1 VSIVLPV
8 FNEAPFI
15 ADTVRSL
22 LDQRGDFDIQ
32 ILAVDGRSTD
42 GTTRILARLAAADP
56 RVQLLTNPR
65 RVTPAAMNIGLRA
78 ARGTYVGVFGAHA
91 AYDRDYVATC
101 IREAET
107 HGAVGCSGRLST
119 GPANGSLQARMV
131 AWALSHPFGSSS
143 RSVRTQPEGFT
154 ETIPFGVFLRQA
166 VVDAGGYD
174 EGLFRNQDNDLY
186 RRLRERGGRLY
197 LTWQTQ
203 ARYFPKARLLDLAR
217 YAFAGG
223 FWNAVSLRRSPGSL
237 HLRHFVPMAFVLA
250 IVVSGAAALLLPGPR
265 WAPAAAVAFAA
276 VLALH
281 IGVGIASALQ
291 LAVRQR
297 ELAPLLLPPVFFLF
311 HVAYGV
317 GTLWGLNAP
326 PAPKFST
333 GVPS

>member
-1 VSIVLPV
+1 MPVL
-8 FNEAPFI
+8 NEAPFI
-15 ADTVRSL
+15 ANTVRSL
-22 LDQRGDFDIQ
+22 LEQRGDFDIE

-42 GTTRILARLAAADP
+42 GTTDILARLAAADP
-56 RVQLLTNPR
+56 RVLLLTNPQ

-78 ARGTYVGVFGAHA
+78 ARGRYVGVFGAHA
-91 AYDRDYVATC
+91 EYDSDYVATC
-101 IREAET
+101 VREAET

-119 GPANGSLQARMV
+119 GPANDSLQARMV

-166 VVDAGGYD
+166 VLDAGGYD
-174 EGLFRNQDNDLY
+174 ERLFRNQDNDLY
-186 RRLRERGGRLY
+186 RKLRERGGRLY
-197 LTWQTQ
+197 LTWKTH

-237 HLRHFVPMAFVLA
+237 HLRHLVPLAFVLA
-250 IVVSGAAALLLPGPR
+250 VVLSGIAALLLPGR
-265 WAPAAAVAFAA
+265 FWAPAAAVAFAT

-281 IGVGIASALQ
+281 VGVGIASATQ

-297 ELAPLLLPPVFFLF
+297 ELGPLLLPPVFFLF
-311 HVAYGV
+311 HFAYGI
-317 GTLWGLNAP
+317 GTLWGLHSP
-326 PAPKFST
+326 SAPKLST
-333 GVPS
+333 DATS